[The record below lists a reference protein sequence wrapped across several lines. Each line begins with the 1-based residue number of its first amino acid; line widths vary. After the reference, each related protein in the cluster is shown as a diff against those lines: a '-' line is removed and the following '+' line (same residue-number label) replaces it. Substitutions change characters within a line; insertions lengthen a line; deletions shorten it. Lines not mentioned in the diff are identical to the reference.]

1 MDRENFDAII
11 TRYLEKFDYTNG
23 EKPEEY
29 FKWSAIARFQK
40 NWNLESDDL
49 YDTFSR
55 AIAKTSVLL
64 DGGHSA
70 PSSGIKAL
78 LKIPDEVEYVREAFR
93 SLFTPTADLAVRDLL
108 VEKFIVDIN
117 ARIKKHWANDSFKL
131 QTTRSALCYLALAAP
146 KQNYFYMFS
155 KADNWANYTEY
166 GFDIGSGSSFSLPV
180 YYNMC
185 EELVSEINAD
195 PRLKKCNTERMS
207 KAGVSFDD
215 DYHTLAYDIIYC
227 ATTYDLYID
236 IPTYQSKSVKERIQR
251 AKEREELNTLLHAAE
266 KTRQELNSLEGH
278 EFAEF
283 GLTGRSVRHTKYG
296 EGTILSHE
304 GFKLVA
310 QFGQERKTL
319 VYPAAFES
327 KSLVL
332 ASPEEM
338 NHFLETERAKEQH
351 IKLKKAVDAADN
363 KYITHKAAFDRK
375 WIKRVHND
383 QIVKNED
390 E

>member
-1 MDRENFDAII
+1 MKSGSKLLYSIGFVFNII
-11 TRYLEKFDYTNG
+11 ASIILAVLVVIFAVAYSV
-23 EKPEEY
+23 PQ
-29 FKWSAIARFQK
+29 SI
-40 NWNLESDDL
+40 LESIAT
-49 YDTFSR
+49 DTQH
-55 AIAKTSVLL
+55 T
-64 DGGHSA
+64 
-70 PSSGIKAL
+70 
-78 LKIPDEVEYVREAFR
+78 VEYVREAFR

-117 ARIKKHWANDSFKL
+117 ARIKKHWANDNFKL

-251 AKEREELNTLLHAAE
+251 AKEREELTTLLHAAE

-351 IKLKKAVDAADN
+351 IKLKKAVDEADN